1 MAVRILVVGDV
12 VGKPGRRAVSGHL
25 HHIVDH
31 YEVDLVAANGENL
44 AGGIGITSATAKELL
59 AEGVSVITTG
69 NHVWRKREV
78 YPYLDEE
85 RRVLRPANY
94 PGDTPGRG
102 SGVYS
107 TPGGVKVGVLNIE
120 GRVFMRPLL
129 CPFKT
134 AKKELKLLG
143 EEARIIL
150 VDFHAEATSEK
161 QAMGWYLD
169 GLASAVVGTHTHVQT
184 ADERVL
190 PEGTA
195 YITDVGFTGSI
206 DSVIGMKKDKV
217 IRGFLSLRHESFEPA
232 GGQLE
237 IQAVLI
243 TVDEETGRAIAIE
256 RIREKVGPQ
265 G

>member
-12 VGKPGRRAVSGHL
+12 VGKPGRRAVSNHL

-31 YEVDLVAANGENL
+31 HNVDFICANGENL
-44 AGGIGITSATAKELL
+44 AGGIGITPATARELL
-59 AEGVSVITTG
+59 SEGVSVITTG
-69 NHVWRKREV
+69 NHVWRKRDI
-78 YPYLDEE
+78 YPFLDEE
-85 RRVLRPANY
+85 PRLLRPANY
-94 PGDTPGRG
+94 PDDTPGRG
-102 SGVYS
+102 AGVFS

-120 GRVFMRPLL
+120 GRVFMKPLG
-129 CPFKT
+129 CPFRA
-134 AKKELKLLG
+134 AKRELELLR
-143 EEARIIL
+143 EEAGVVL

-161 QAMGWYLD
+161 QAMGWFLD
-169 GLASAVVGTHTHVQT
+169 GLATAVVGTHTHVQT

-190 PEGTA
+190 PRGTA

-217 IRGFLSLRHESFEPA
+217 IRGFLTLRPESFEPA

-243 TVDEETGRAIAIE
+243 TADEKTGGALDIL
-256 RIREKVGPQ
+256 RIREKVGP
-265 G
+265 